1 MNLSEL
7 YKNNQKLNDLRQKL
21 HDAYKSNDE
30 NAVTDTFLQMFQTSN
45 WGLGAA
51 LSLVLLALVSALI
64 WLLMRITRVN
74 RLVG

>member
-30 NAVTDTFLQMFQTSN
+30 NAVTDTFLQMFQT
-45 WGLGAA
+45 
-51 LSLVLLALVSALI
+51 VSTI
-64 WLLMRITRVN
+64 RPWRRPCVPTTPSR
-74 RLVG
+74 RWRT

>member
-1 MNLSEL
+1 
-7 YKNNQKLNDLRQKL
+7 
-21 HDAYKSNDE
+21 
-30 NAVTDTFLQMFQTSN
+30 MFQTSN

-51 LSLVLLALVSALI
+51 LSLVLLTLVSALI